1 MLKFAFWA
9 LLAANV
15 AWFAASQG
23 YLGHLSADEHEPQR
37 LSKQI
42 GTDKLVILSAQ
53 QAQDAVAAATVVDP
67 VVLIIFIYADVIVI
81 QRWHGHS
88 IVVFVILRLVEINPN
103 VAVVVFRCRLVK
115 IEQNKQIGHVC
126 S

>member
-1 MLKFAFWA
+1 MFM
-9 LLAANV
+9 AAV
-15 AWFAASQG
+15 VDA
-23 YLGHLSADEHEPQR
+23 
-37 LSKQI
+37 
-42 GTDKLVILSAQ
+42 
-53 QAQDAVAAATVVDP
+53 AVAAAAIVDVLVIDP

-115 IEQNKQIGHVC
+115 IEQSKQIGHVC

>member
-1 MLKFAFWA
+1 M
-9 LLAANV
+9 AAV
-15 AWFAASQG
+15 V
-23 YLGHLSADEHEPQR
+23 D
-37 LSKQI
+37 
-42 GTDKLVILSAQ
+42 
-53 QAQDAVAAATVVDP
+53 DAVATAAVIDP

-103 VAVVVFRCRLVK
+103 VAIVVFRCRLVK

>member
-1 MLKFAFWA
+1 MSM
-9 LLAANV
+9 AAV
-15 AWFAASQG
+15 V
-23 YLGHLSADEHEPQR
+23 D
-37 LSKQI
+37 
-42 GTDKLVILSAQ
+42 
-53 QAQDAVAAATVVDP
+53 DAVAAAAIVDVLVIDP

-103 VAVVVFRCRLVK
+103 VAIVVFRCRLVK